1 MEKVKIIL
9 AADVLLHFAKGGRLS
24 MLPEILPEYEHVVL
38 NVVYDEIKSIQNQLD
53 NQILFLKN
61 ISKEAFN
68 PTSEMLVEYAR
79 LLQTFGKG
87 ESACMAYCRYTQN
100 VIGSSNLKDIKAY
113 CEKQQ
118 ITYLTTIDFLYYGIK
133 RGKMSVEECE
143 QFVRDVVEKGSK
155 LPMVDFEQYFPN
167 TARHAASFCSYV

>member
-9 AADVLLHFAKGGRLS
+9 DADVLLHFAKGGRLS
-24 MLPEILPEYEHVVL
+24 MLPEILPEFEHVVL
-38 NVVYDEIKSIQNQLD
+38 NVVYDEIKSTQNQLD

-100 VIGSSNLKDIKAY
+100 VIGSSNLKDIKEY
-113 CEKQQ
+113 CEKQK
-118 ITYLTTIDFLYYGIK
+118 ITYLTTLDFLYYAFV
-133 RGKMSVEECE
+133 RGKLTAKDCE
-143 QFVRDVVEKGSK
+143 RFIDDVVAQGSK
-155 LPMVDFEQYFPN
+155 LPRIEIEKYLPN
-167 TARHAASFCSYV
+167 TQL

>member
-9 AADVLLHFAKGGRLS
+9 DADVLFHFAKAGRLN
-24 MLPEILPEYEHVVL
+24 MLPDILPEYEHVVL
-38 NVVYDEIKSIQNQLD
+38 SAVYDEIGSIQNQLD

-61 ISKEAFN
+61 ISKETFN
-68 PTSEMLVEYAR
+68 PTGEMLVEYAR

-87 ESACMAYCRYTQN
+87 ESACMAYCRYTHN
-100 VIGSSNLKDIKAY
+100 VIGSSNLKDIKEY
-113 CEKQQ
+113 CEKQL

-143 QFVRDVVEKGSK
+143 QFVKDVVAKGSK
-155 LPMVDFEQYFPN
+155 LPTVDFEKYLPN
-167 TARHAASFCSYV
+167 SQV

>member
-9 AADVLLHFAKGGRLS
+9 DADVLLHFAKAGRLS

-38 NVVYDEIKSIQNQLD
+38 STVYDEVKFIQNQLD
-53 NQILFLKN
+53 NQILYLHN
-61 ISKEAFN
+61 ISKEIFT
-68 PTSEMLVEYAR
+68 PTGEMMAEYAR

-87 ESACMAYCRYTQN
+87 ESACMAYCRYTHN
-100 VIGSSNLKDIKAY
+100 VIGSSNLKDIKEY

-118 ITYLTTIDFLYYGIK
+118 ITYLTTLDFLYYGIK

-143 QFVRDVVEKGSK
+143 QFIKDVVAKGSK
-155 LPMVDFEQYFPN
+155 LPKVDFEKYLPN
-167 TARHAASFCSYV
+167 ALI

>member
-9 AADVLLHFAKGGRLS
+9 DADVLLHFAKAGRLS

-38 NVVYDEIKSIQNQLD
+38 STVYDEVGSIQNQLD
-53 NQILFLKN
+53 NQIFFLKN
-61 ISKEAFN
+61 ISKETFN
-68 PTSEMLVEYAR
+68 PTGEMMVEYAR

-87 ESACMAYCRYTQN
+87 ESACMAYCRYTHN
-100 VIGSSNLKDIKAY
+100 VIGSSNLKDIRKY

-143 QFVRDVVEKGSK
+143 QFVKDVLAKGSK
-155 LPMVDFEQYFPN
+155 LPTVDFGKYLPN
-167 TARHAASFCSYV
+167 ALI

>member
-9 AADVLLHFAKGGRLS
+9 DADVLLHFAKAGRLG

-38 NVVYDEIKSIQNQLD
+38 SAVYDEIGFIQNQLD

-61 ISKEAFN
+61 ISKETFN
-68 PTSEMLVEYAR
+68 PTGEMLVEYAR

-87 ESACMAYCRYTQN
+87 ESACMAYCRYTHN
-100 VIGSSNLKDIKAY
+100 VIGSSNLKDIKEY

-118 ITYLTTIDFLYYGIK
+118 ITYLTTIDFLYYAFV
-133 RGKMSVEECE
+133 RGKMSAEECG
-143 QFVRDVVEKGSK
+143 QFIMEVTAKGSK
-155 LPMVDFEQYFPN
+155 LPLVDITQYMPN
-167 TARHAASFCSYV
+167 TWL